1 MPNPKMNFINY
12 TNLYLPLNKVPP
24 APVASPPLHPV
35 QMLSFSFFHG
45 PGHAELNADAGSPL
59 IKAAPQ

>member
-24 APVASPPLHPV
+24 APVASPVLHLP
-35 QMLSFSFFHG
+35 QILPFLSFHG
-45 PGHAELNADAGSPL
+45 PGHAELNADAGFPL